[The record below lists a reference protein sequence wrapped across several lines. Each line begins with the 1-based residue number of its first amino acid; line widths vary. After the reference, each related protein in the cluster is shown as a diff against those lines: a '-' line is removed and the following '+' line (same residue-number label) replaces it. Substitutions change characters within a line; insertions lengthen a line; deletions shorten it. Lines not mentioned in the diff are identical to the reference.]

1 MSWSEVENSYMA
13 LPYGWCSRHIEDFG
27 GGFDASVL
35 GAVSVTVVFFCGTVR
50 GSSHVFLF
58 LVFFVTCL

>member
-1 MSWSEVENSYMA
+1 MA
-13 LPYGWCSRHIEDFG
+13 LPYGWCSRHGEGFG

-35 GAVSVTVVFFCGTVR
+35 GAVSVTVAVFGGTIR
-50 GSSHVFLF
+50 GSSRVFLF